1 MNSIACRLKM
11 VQIIALFVLTV
22 PFVLQANIKVDKTST
37 SGKSNFSSHQIGK
50 QDARIDK
57 KIFTTI
63 ELQNLNSTHGTNFK
77 GADVVV
83 SYQLSPS
90 FSLGLGTEYSY
101 TGYHFDNGY
110 NLTKLKF
117 LPVFADSKLELT
129 KGRTIT
135 PFLHL
140 STGVSFANYYKEDV
154 NTLGTLHH
162 VSESGIYAYSG
173 FGVSYKL
180 GNSISTFIET
190 GFKGFHMSFNALDIN
205 PHGLTFRLGFKF

>member
-1 MNSIACRLKM
+1 MNSTACRLKM
-11 VQIIALFVLTV
+11 IPLIALLVLGV
-22 PFVLQANIKVDKTST
+22 PYVLQANINVIATST
-37 SGKSNFSSHQIGK
+37 SNKSNFLLPQIGK
-50 QDARIDK
+50 EKPHIDK
-57 KIFTTI
+57 KIFATV

-90 FSLGLGTEYSY
+90 FSLGLGPEYSY

-117 LPVFADSKLELT
+117 LPVFADSKLDLS

-140 STGVSFANYYKEDV
+140 STGISFANYYKEDV
-154 NTLGTLHH
+154 NALGTLYH
-162 VSESGIYAYSG
+162 VSESGLYAYSG
-173 FGVSYKL
+173 FGVSCKL

-205 PHGLTFRLGFKF
+205 PHGLTFRLGLKF